1 MELTEARRIA
11 ERCRRELAPYC
22 ERCEIAGSIRRCARA
37 INDIELVV
45 IPARVRTDL
54 FRDDTQVH
62 PGFAREVDK
71 WERVKG
77 YPDGRYT
84 QRILPEGTK
93 LDLFMADPDNW
104 GWILAIRTGS
114 ANFSHKHLAGR
125 LERNGLKSV
134 EGKLWRGVEELAVP
148 EEADVFELLGLD
160 YIDPVERR

>member
-1 MELTEARRIA
+1 MELMAARAIA

-22 ERCEIAGSIRRCARA
+22 ERCEIAGSIRRCVREVK
-37 INDIELVV
+37 DIELVA
-45 IPARVRTDL
+45 IPARVRMDL
-54 FRDDTQVH
+54 FRDETRVH
-62 PGFAREVDK
+62 PGFAREVEK

-77 YPDGRYT
+77 YADGKYT
-84 QRILPEGTK
+84 QRILPEGIK
-93 LDLFMADPDNW
+93 LDLFMADRANW

-125 LERNGLKSV
+125 LEGKGLKSI
-134 EGKLWRGVEELAVP
+134 EGKLWRGMEELTVP